1 MRSHFRLNHGAAA
14 CAVSGVAAMLTSIAS
29 AQVAADS
36 GTDPA
41 YAGGWAAGQNGGFGF
56 GAWSFDGTQAPD
68 NSFTTSGQQG
78 ISSSSPLGTSWTL
91 FNLSSTAGLA
101 NAGRAITEPGG
112 LQVGQTFETVIE
124 NPSTTHFFR
133 GWTISLN
140 SGNNNIY
147 PGGPSNNPPGDTG
160 LSQVQA
166 YHFEYFNYGQWTV
179 NDLSGNTGTTLVN
192 TDTSIAGMKLDFK
205 LTSATTYSLT
215 MTPLGGSASPYTQ
228 VGTLANGGPIDWIQ
242 FQLYNNVSG
251 GLNDTANNFEISGMT
266 ISPAPEPSTLALI
279 GLGSGGLLFL
289 RRRK

>member
-14 CAVSGVAAMLTSIAS
+14 CAVTGVAAMLTSIAS

-36 GTDPA
+36 ATDPA

-112 LQVGQTFETVIE
+112 LQVGQTLETVVE

-205 LTSATTYSLT
+205 LTSPTTYSLT
-215 MTPLGGSASPYTQ
+215 MTPLGGSAGAYTQ

-279 GLGSGGLLFL
+279 GLGSAGLLFL

>member
-1 MRSHFRLNHGAAA
+1 MRSHFRLTQGATA
-14 CAVSGVAAMLTSIAS
+14 CALSGAAAMLTSIAS
-29 AQVAADS
+29 AQVAADYA
-36 GTDPA
+36 TDPA

-78 ISSSSPLGTSWTL
+78 ISSSSPLGTAWTL

-112 LQVGQTFETVIE
+112 LQVGQTLETVIE

-147 PGGPSNNPPGDTG
+147 PGGPANNPSGDTG
-160 LSQVQA
+160 LNQVQA

-192 TDTSIAGMKLDFK
+192 TDTSIAGMKLDFT

-215 MTPLGGSASPYTQ
+215 MTPLGGSAHPYTQ
-228 VGTLANGGPIDWIQ
+228 AGTLANGGPIDWVQ
-242 FQLYNNVSG
+242 FQLYNNISG

-266 ISPAPEPSTLALI
+266 ISPAPEPTTLALI
-279 GLGSGGLLFL
+279 GLGSVGLLFL
-289 RRRK
+289 RRRM